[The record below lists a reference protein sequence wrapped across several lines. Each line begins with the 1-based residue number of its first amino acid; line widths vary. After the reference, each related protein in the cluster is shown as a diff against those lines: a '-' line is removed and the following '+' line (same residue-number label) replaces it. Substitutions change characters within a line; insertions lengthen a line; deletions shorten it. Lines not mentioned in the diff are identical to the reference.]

1 MIEDLPDDR
10 IVPFETA
17 VKYLQISPKMLKELA
32 ADRHRSGQKIPAIRI
47 SNKIVNF
54 YVGDLK
60 EFARSCYTGNPTWLL
75 KKNNLL
81 SGKK

>member
-1 MIEDLPDDR
+1 MIEHLPDDR

-47 SNKIVNF
+47 SNKTVNF
-54 YVGDLK
+54 FVKDLRD
-60 EFARSCYTGNPTWLL
+60 FAKSVYTG
-75 KKNNLL
+75 K
-81 SGKK
+81 